1 MISSLRFQT
10 AVAFTAL
17 LVFSIS
23 SSGCLAQSTLKKPQ
37 GSGSAAKKQGSSTTQ
52 QGSSTTQQGSGTTQQ
67 GSGTTQQG
75 SGTTQQGSGSAT
87 KGAANPAL
95 TNPAL
100 ANKTAPEKFRVK
112 FATTKGDFV
121 IEVTREW
128 SPIGADRF
136 YNLVD
141 IGYFNNIAFFRAI
154 QGFMIQFGVHGDPS
168 ISKHWSESN
177 IKDDQPGK
185 ASNVPGFI
193 SFAKTGRPNSR
204 STQMFIN
211 LGNNSGLDRQGFT
224 PFGKV
229 IEGLEVIGK
238 LNTEYGENQPGD
250 QGMFVQKGNEWLLQ
264 KYPRLDL
271 IKSAQFVK

>member
-37 GSGSAAKKQGSSTTQ
+37 GSGSAAKK

>member
-52 QGSSTTQQGSGTTQQ
+52 QGSGTTQQGSGTTQQ

-238 LNTEYGENQPGD
+238 LNTEYGENQPSD